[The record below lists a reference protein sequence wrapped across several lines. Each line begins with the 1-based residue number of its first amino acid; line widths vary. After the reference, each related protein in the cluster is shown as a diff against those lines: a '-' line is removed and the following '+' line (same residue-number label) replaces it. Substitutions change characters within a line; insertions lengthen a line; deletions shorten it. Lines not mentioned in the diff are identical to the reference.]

1 MNRGVTLIELLVVV
15 LIIGILAAIALPQYT
30 KAVERSRMSEAI
42 QVLGDLATAQ
52 SIYYMQNNT
61 FANGWTGTGSIADG
75 DVTISNPS
83 ATGKWTVTVTGTNSL
98 ATMEATR
105 NAGMYNTGKLT
116 LTVEPNGAIHKTCT
130 NPTGKTEFCGLAAA
144 AGYTTASGTGTGTGT
159 GTGAGA

>member
-1 MNRGVTLIELLVVV
+1 MNKGFTLIELLVVV

-52 SIYYMQNNT
+52 SIYYMQHNT
-61 FANGWTGTGSIADG
+61 FANGWTGDGSIADG
-75 DVTISNPS
+75 DITISKPS
-83 ATGKWTVTVTGTNSL
+83 AEGKWTVTVTGNSAG

-116 LTVEPNGAIHKTCT
+116 LTVAPSGAIGKTCT
-130 NPTGKTEFCGLAAA
+130 NPSSGKTEFCNLAAS
-144 AGYTTASGTGTGTGT
+144 AGYKVGS
-159 GTGAGA
+159 AGSL